1 MQSFVKNQQL
11 PPTVYRSMV
20 VSKFL
25 ERCVVELLFDF
36 LYPAGSHVETN
47 LDAENPEIV
56 IRSTGQETRLPL
68 RGKFHMSVSH
78 DENGGYRVRVMGVEN
93 FDHLLT
99 TDILL
104 FMRQAARERA
114 AQKAQRVAEKVEKK
128 ADDDTK
134 LRAYLLEFVRI
145 EPGMS
150 MSHYERQRCPG
161 KDALGSQDR
170 KERMMR
176 LLLQQGEIVRVRLA
190 KPVKRQTHAVY
201 LRGAAPAN

>member
-1 MQSFVKNQQL
+1 
-11 PPTVYRSMV
+11 
-20 VSKFL
+20 
-25 ERCVVELLFDF
+25 
-36 LYPAGSHVETN
+36 
-47 LDAENPEIV
+47 
-56 IRSTGQETRLPL
+56 
-68 RGKFHMSVSH
+68 
-78 DENGGYRVRVMGVEN
+78 MGTEN

-128 ADDDTK
+128 VDDDAK

-150 MSHYERQRCPG
+150 MSYYERQRCPG
-161 KDALGSQDR
+161 KDAMGSQDR

-176 LLLQQGEIVRVRLA
+176 LLLQQGEIVRVPLA

-201 LRGAAPAN
+201 LSNAVPN